1 MIKITGGRL
10 KGQNLKVT
18 NVENLRP
25 TTSFFREWIF
35 NVLDFHIDLAE
46 INMLDLFCGSGI
58 ISMEFLS
65 RGASK
70 TTLVEKNPKVIRQL
84 KENLKKFNIDPENIR
99 LERDDALRYLKK
111 ITSDTVC
118 NHNLIFLDPPYKLE
132 FIQEILDLIGDRQ
145 QIFPE
150 DLIIIIESPSNYKLK
165 IPAPFQVMKEKKSG
179 TSKLT
184 ILTRSE

>member
-1 MIKITGGRL
+1 MIKITGGKL
-10 KGQNLKVT
+10 KGQTLRVT
-18 NVENLRP
+18 DAENLRP

-65 RGASK
+65 RGAYK
-70 TTLVEKNPKVIRQL
+70 ATLVEKNPKVIKQL
-84 KENLKKFNIDPENIR
+84 KENLIKFKIDPRNIR

-111 ITSDTVC
+111 IISDTVC
-118 NHNLIFLDPPYKLE
+118 HHNLIFLDPPYKME
-132 FIQEILDLIGDRQ
+132 FIQEMLDLIGNKQ

-150 DLIIIIESPSNYKLK
+150 DLIVIIESAANYKLK
-165 IPAPFQVMKEKKSG
+165 IPAPFQVMKEKKG
-179 TSKLT
+179 GASKLM